1 MGLWKKDISQDESG
15 EMSSLLASMIGAVM
29 IIVVGIIFLPLVQ
42 DQVDALTN
50 ESTGSLTGV
59 AASLADQI
67 PLFYV
72 LGLVFA
78 AIGWVVAAIK
88 GL

>member
-1 MGLWKKDISQDESG
+1 MGLWKKDIAKDESG

-50 ESTGSLTGV
+50 NVTGSLTGV
-59 AASLADQI
+59 AASLAEQI